1 MLEQMGIAAK
11 AASWQLALLSSREKN
26 QVLEKIADYLEA
38 QTDDILRANAEDL
51 AEARA
56 NGLSEAMLDR
66 LALTPARLSGI
77 ASDVRQV
84 CNLADPVGQVIDGG
98 LLDSGLRIERRR
110 VPLGVIGVIYEAR
123 PNVTVDVASLCLKT
137 GNAAILRG
145 GKETWRTNAA
155 TVKVIQQALQECGL
169 PAAAVQAIESPD
181 RALVG
186 EMLKM
191 DKYIDML
198 IPRGG
203 AGLHKLCREQS
214 TIPVITGGIG
224 VCHIFVDE
232 TAEIAPALKIIVN
245 AKTQRV
251 GVCNAAESLLVD
263 RAVADS
269 FLPAVVAV
277 LHDHGVLMHGDEST
291 CAACADAGLA
301 EGDDYVAATEE
312 DWGREYLALEMS
324 VKVVANEDEAIAHIN
339 RYGTMHSEAIVA
351 EDTDACERFL
361 DAVDAS
367 AVYAN
372 ASTRFTDG
380 GEFGL
385 GAEIGIST
393 QKLHARGPFAAEA
406 LPTYKYKLRGTG
418 QVRL

>member
-169 PAAAVQAIESPD
+169 PAAAVQAIDSPD

-203 AGLHKLCREQS
+203 EGLHKLCREQS

-245 AKTQRV
+245 AKTQRPST
-251 GVCNAAESLLVD
+251 CNTVETLLVH
-263 RAVADS
+263 RNIADT
-269 FLPAVVAV
+269 FLPALSKQMAESGVT
-277 LHDHGVLMHGDEST
+277 LH
-291 CAACADAGLA
+291 AAPSALPALQNGPAKVEPVKA
-301 EGDDYVAATEE
+301 EQYDD
-312 DWGREYLALEMS
+312 EYLSLDLN
-324 VKVVANEDEAIAHIN
+324 VKVVADMDEAIAHIREHGTQHSDAILTRTLRNAN
-339 RYGTMHSEAIVA
+339 RFINE
-351 EDTDACERFL
+351 
-361 DAVDAS
+361 VDSS
-367 AVYAN
+367 AVYVN

-380 GEFGL
+380 GQFGL
-385 GAEIGIST
+385 GAEVAVST
-393 QKLHARGPFAAEA
+393 QKLHARGPMGLEA
-406 LPTYKYKLRGTG
+406 LTTYKWIGFGDDTIR
-418 QVRL
+418 V